1 MNPDAPDGRWI
12 EYAGGY
18 SDMLEQRKGVAD
30 ELRRAAKA
38 EKARAGGGSN
48 GGQGGNKGKTK
59 MSFKQTYALE
69 NIPKEIAKA
78 EAEIAAREQK
88 MADPKLFSK
97 DPATFNSLAKEVE
110 KLRGKVTKMEEEW
123 LELETLREQM
133 GA

>member
-30 ELRRAAKA
+30 ELRKAAKA
-38 EKARAGGGSN
+38 EKARTGGGSN
-48 GGQGGNKGKTK
+48 ANQGGNKGKVK
-59 MSFKQTYALE
+59 LSFKQTYALE

-78 EAEIAAREQK
+78 EAEITARELK

-97 DPATFNSLAKEVE
+97 DPAAFNALAKEVE
-110 KLRGKVTKMEEEW
+110 KLRAKVTKMEEEW
-123 LELETLREQM
+123 LELEMLREQM
-133 GA
+133 GG